1 MLARDRLAPDTPDLS
16 AQASRALPVTE
27 ALTESAVTKP
37 KNHIPPL
44 ATAFVVALGLALPG
58 NLST

>member
-1 MLARDRLAPDTPDLS
+1 MPAGLLGPGFPRLPL
-16 AQASRALPVTE
+16 TE

-37 KNHIPPL
+37 KNHNPPL